1 MSQHDAPA
9 GALVAAPST
18 TSRDRFGVL
27 SRSTLLRH
35 TLFALIGFGLYYG
48 LVQISSDIWNSAYI
62 TPTAYY
68 VCAAAGL
75 TLLVGV
81 SGQIS
86 LGHGAFMMVG
96 AYTTALVLQ
105 HWHAPNHGNLQLI
118 PVLFIAAAVSAVFGL
133 VVGLAGARLRGPY
146 LAGATLA
153 LAVGLPQVT
162 EYHSLTTKLGG
173 NQGLIVST
181 PSPPSGFDLYRWQS
195 LIAGIAAIVILWF
208 LANVMRSRL
217 GRSMRAVR
225 DDEVSAALA
234 GLSVPRVQVLTFV
247 ISAAC
252 AGVGGALLALVKLVA
267 GPGAFDLALSLGLL
281 AAIVFG
287 GLGSLAGAVYG
298 SIVVV
303 LLPQWSQDFANAV
316 HIHSG
321 KVTNNLPLLV
331 YGVVL
336 ALAMLVFPSGLQ
348 GAVLRLRAVIM
359 AQVTRRQR
367 SRAG

>member
-1 MSQHDAPA
+1 MADQEAPA
-9 GALVAAPST
+9 GALVAP
-18 TSRDRFGVL
+18 TSVAARDRFGVL

-35 TLFALIGFGLYYG
+35 TLFALVGFGLYYAFVM
-48 LVQISSDIWNSAYI
+48 LASDVWNSTII
-62 TPTAYY
+62 TPIAYT

-96 AYTTALVLQ
+96 AYTTALVLE
-105 HWHAPNHGNLQLI
+105 HWTLPSQGNLQLV
-118 PVLFIAAAVSAVFGL
+118 PLLLIAAAVSAVFGL

-153 LAVGLPQVT
+153 LAIGLPQVT
-162 EYHSLTTKLGG
+162 QYHSLTAQLGG
-173 NQGLIVST
+173 NTGLIVNT
-181 PSPPSGFDLYRWQS
+181 PPPPSGFDLYRWQS
-195 LIAGIAAIVILWF
+195 LGAGIAAIVILWF
-208 LANVMRSRL
+208 LANVMHSRL

-225 DDEVSAALA
+225 DDEVSASLA
-234 GLSVPRVQVLTFV
+234 GLSVPRVQILAFV

-316 HIHSG
+316 NISSD
-321 KVTNNLPLLV
+321 KITNNLPLLV

-348 GAVLRLRAVIM
+348 GAVLRLRALVR
-359 AQVTRRQR
+359 AQITRRQR

>member
-1 MSQHDAPA
+1 MADHEAPA
-9 GALVAAPST
+9 GALVAA
-18 TSRDRFGVL
+18 TSVSAQDRFGIL

-35 TLFALIGFGLYYG
+35 TLFALVGFGLYYA
-48 LVQISSDIWNSAYI
+48 LVMLASDIWNATYI
-62 TPTAYY
+62 TPIAYY

-75 TLLVGV
+75 TVLVGV

-105 HWHAPNHGNLQLI
+105 HWTIPGQGNLQLI
-118 PVLFIAAAVSAVFGL
+118 PLLLIAAAVSAVFGL
-133 VVGLAGARLRGPY
+133 VVGIAGARLRGPY

-153 LAVGLPQVT
+153 LAIGLPQVT
-162 EYHSLTTKLGG
+162 EYHSLSTKLGG
-173 NQGLIVST
+173 NTGLIVNT
-181 PSPPSGFDLYRWQS
+181 PPPPSGFDLYRWQS
-195 LIAGIAAIVILWF
+195 LGAGIAAIVILWF
-208 LANVMRSRL
+208 LANVTRSRL

-234 GLSVPRVQVLTFV
+234 GLSVPRVQVLAFV

-252 AGVGGALLALVKLVA
+252 AGVGGKLVA

-303 LLPQWSQDFANAV
+303 LLPQWSQSFATAV

-348 GAVLRLRAVIM
+348 GAVLRLRRLVT

>member
-1 MSQHDAPA
+1 MSTPERETAAA
-9 GALVAAPST
+9 GAQVTPKSA
-18 TSRDRFGVL
+18 TSGDRFGLL

-35 TLFALIGFGLYYG
+35 TLVALVGFGLFYA
-48 LVQISSDIWNSAYI
+48 VVSSMSDIHNSAWI
-62 TPTAYY
+62 TPIAYTL
-68 VCAAAGL
+68 CAAAGL

-86 LGHGAFMMVG
+86 LGHGAFMLVG
-96 AYTTALVLQ
+96 AYTTALVLA
-105 HWHAPNHGNLQLI
+105 HWQTPSHANLQLI
-118 PVLFIAAAVSAVFGL
+118 PVLLIAAAVSAVFGG

-153 LAVGLPQVT
+153 LAVGLPQIVN
-162 EYHSLTTKLGG
+162 YHSLADTLGG
-173 NQGLIVST
+173 STGLTVT
-181 PSPPSGFDLYRWQS
+181 APPPPSGWSLYKWQS
-195 LIAGIAAIVILWF
+195 LICGIAVIVILWF
-208 LANVMRSRL
+208 LANVTRSRV

-225 DDEVSAALA
+225 DDEVSAALC
-234 GLSVPRVQVLTFV
+234 GLSVPRVQVLAFV

-252 AGVGGALLALVKLVA
+252 AGVGGALLAIVKLVA

-303 LLPQWSQDFANAV
+303 LLPQWSQDFSDALN
-316 HIHSG
+316 IHSG

-336 ALAMLVFPSGLQ
+336 AVAMLAFPNGVQ
-348 GAVLRLRAVIM
+348 GALLRLRALAVSKWH
-359 AQVTRRQR
+359 R
-367 SRAG
+367 